1 MFNNERLKIARERRG
16 FSKKALAEAAGIST
30 RTLSTFENGGYS
42 EPPESGTLSKI
53 SKALNYPVNF
63 FFSESIYAIDE
74 TGISFRAMSKLS
86 AAKKNAAVSAIPLAL
101 EINKWIENRFNL
113 PTPNLD
119 DYSADSFSDPETAS
133 RELREHW
140 QLGELSISNMVHL
153 LESQGIRVFSLAE
166 NCLEVDAYSFWR
178 DGVPFIFLNTMKSPE
193 RSRFDAAHE
202 LGHLVLHKHSSNNG
216 RQAEEQADKF
226 ASAFL
231 MPKSSILAT
240 VPFSP
245 TLNELVTLKKRWKV
259 SLSALVRRSHDLGLS
274 SEWHYRQLSIE
285 LSGKGFRK
293 SEPNGMNEREKSLV
307 IEKVFSKIKS
317 KGIKRSEL
325 LKELNLP
332 SDEVSALTFNN
343 IFFDMSLI
351 STTTNYPKKNESR
364 PSHLRIVN
372 DK

>member
-16 FSKKALAEAAGIST
+16 LTKKALSEAAGIST
-30 RTLSTFENGGYS
+30 RTLSTFENGGYAT
-42 EPPESGTLSKI
+42 PPESETLSKI
-53 SKALNYPVNF
+53 SSTLNYPVNF
-63 FFSESIYAIDE
+63 FFSDSAYAIDE

-86 AAKKNAAVSAIPLAL
+86 AAKKNAAISAIPLAL
-101 EINKWIENRFNL
+101 EINKWIESRFDL
-113 PTPNLD
+113 PKPNLD
-119 DYSADSFSDPETAS
+119 DYSSDSFSDPETAS

-140 QLGELSISNMVHL
+140 KLGELSISNLVHL

-178 DGVPFIFLNTMKSPE
+178 DGVPFIFLNMMKSPE

-231 MPKSSILAT
+231 MPKASILAA
-240 VPFSP
+240 VPYSP
-245 TLNELVTLKKRWKV
+245 TLRELINLKKKWKV
-259 SLSALVRRSHDLGLS
+259 SLSALVRRSHDLGLA

-293 SEPNGMNEREKSLV
+293 SEPNGMTEREKSLV

-317 KGIKRSEL
+317 NGTKRSEL
-325 LKELNLP
+325 LRELNIP
-332 SDEVSALTFNN
+332 SDEISALTFNN
-343 IFFDMSLI
+343 IFFDMALVPSTI
-351 STTTNYPKKNESR
+351 SSPKTSGPR
-364 PSHLRIVN
+364 TSHLHIVN
-372 DK
+372 NK